1 MRTYDFRSDSVTLPT
16 RAMMDAVAT
25 APLGDSARGDDP
37 TVARLEEIGRE
48 LTGKEDALFVP
59 SGTMGN
65 LGVLLFTLLLGGLVK
80 TVGYDP
86 FFVALGVLDLLGA
99 VVLWTL
105 VRERRDTAEVAVQR

>member
-1 MRTYDFRSDSVTLPT
+1 MELNRTWRDEI
-16 RAMMDAVAT
+16 AK
-25 APLGDSARGDDP
+25 RGD
-37 TVARLEEIGRE
+37 TLLEG
-48 LTGKEDALFVP
+48 G
-59 SGTMGN
+59 GN
-65 LGVLLFTLLLGGLVK
+65 FLLFTLLLGGLVK